1 MIHSRIC
8 AHVWRQVIVGAYS
21 ALHLEMCCIY
31 VILLKENFSI
41 HFYPQQ
47 FRALTSRLAL
57 PLATAP
63 YLPRLE
69 KGALKSFGL
78 PSAKALSNSRT
89 PGPERTVAIQ
99 GWIVSADQTGDPH
112 TISISE
118 MKAAQLTGP
127 ARPFPE
133 GPAEVLWRCRQGN
146 TRFTSDMN
154 RLV

>member
-1 MIHSRIC
+1 MG
-8 AHVWRQVIVGAYS
+8 VYS
-21 ALHLEMCCIY
+21 GLHLEMSCIY

-41 HFYPQQ
+41 QFYLQQ

-78 PSAKALSNSRT
+78 PSAKALGNSRT
-89 PGPERTVAIQ
+89 PGPERTVANQ

-112 TISISE
+112 TISIPE
-118 MKAAQLTGP
+118 MKAAQHNGP
-127 ARPFPE
+127 ARLFPKSLQKFL
-133 GPAEVLWRCRQGN
+133 GGAAKGIPVLQVIRKLIVVR
-146 TRFTSDMN
+146 D
-154 RLV
+154 